1 MDNLIWGLEMTVLGM
16 GLVFGLL
23 ALLWGLLTIVQR
35 LDTQPAAATASMAE
49 AEPADAGATAEAAE
63 AAPAVRIP
71 ASVQGMDAELVA
83 AIVAAALAHRALRRR
98 EAAPVMRSYLP
109 GSQLHVSRWVTTGR
123 AMQTRHWSRRSS

>member
-23 ALLWGLLTIVQR
+23 TLLWGLLTIVQR
-35 LDTQPAAATASMAE
+35 LDTQPAALVEVPTGPAAAAE
-49 AEPADAGATAEAAE
+49 TAETSE
-63 AAPAVRIP
+63 APPAVRTP

-83 AIVAAALAHRALRRR
+83 AIVAATLAHRALRRR

>member
-1 MDNLIWGLEMTVLGM
+1 
-16 GLVFGLL
+16 
-23 ALLWGLLTIVQR
+23 
-35 LDTQPAAATASMAE
+35 
-49 AEPADAGATAEAAE
+49 
-63 AAPAVRIP
+63 
-71 ASVQGMDAELVA
+71 MDAELVA

>member
-1 MDNLIWGLEMTVLGM
+1 MENLIWGLEMTVLGM

-35 LDTQPAAATASMAE
+35 LDTQPAAAVAVPVVSA
-49 AEPADAGATAEAAE
+49 AAAE
-63 AAPAVRIP
+63 AAKADAAVPAVRMP

-83 AIVAAALAHRALRRR
+83 AIVAATLAHRALRRR